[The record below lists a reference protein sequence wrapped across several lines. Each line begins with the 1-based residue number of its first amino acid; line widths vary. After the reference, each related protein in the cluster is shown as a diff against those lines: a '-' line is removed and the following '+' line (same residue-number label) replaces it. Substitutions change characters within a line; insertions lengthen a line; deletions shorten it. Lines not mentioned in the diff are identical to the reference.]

1 MSATELEVVD
11 LTPEAFSPFGTVGVP
26 LGDGAH
32 GRGDVA
38 LDLSQGRPRFYIMR
52 LEGRGLGFDRM
63 ARHNRVTQCLGTTD
77 GLPWLIAVAPAGGC
91 GAYHRRYPHLPH
103 SARPVHRIGA
113 RNLACRALFQ
123 RGAARLLQSGTDRH
137 EQSRFH
143 GLPSGRAAGVR
154 GITPLTRF
162 MTWLLRQRKQQ
173 ISSSPTTA

>member
-63 ARHNRVTQCLGTTD
+63 ARHNRVTQCLGATD
-77 GLPWLIAVAPAGGC
+77 GLPWLIAVAPAGVAAPTIADIRAFRIPPDQFIALAHGTWHA
-91 GAYHRRYPHLPH
+91 GPYFSEARRDFYNLELIDTNKADFTVCHLAAPVAFAA
-103 SARPVHRIGA
+103 SRP
-113 RNLACRALFQ
+113 
-123 RGAARLLQSGTDRH
+123 
-137 EQSRFH
+137 
-143 GLPSGRAAGVR
+143 
-154 GITPLTRF
+154 
-162 MTWLLRQRKQQ
+162 
-173 ISSSPTTA
+173 